1 MDASR
6 YAATANCQ
14 CIQWP
19 IFSALSS
26 GSPRPTLSTLVI
38 NRLAPFYNPVYDLPS
53 FGDLFPS
60 LASLSVMTAYDD
72 VFSTEPRFQGSFVK
86 FWEEAIQTRMLGSCS
101 HSLTTLR
108 LQGQADVGVVPKL
121 DFSQANF
128 PALEALSLQKIL
140 FNEETHVEDFIVRHP
155 GTLRKLW
162 LADCAIAVEDWDQ
175 GAPRQWSHI
184 WKRFAWELKGL
195 VLLIV
200 RFDPLDE
207 NAFTT
212 NSVGDY
218 HSLGYIQPSSRPW
231 QTYESCDQLL
241 SYGHGDR
248 MALNKLRRLVRW
260 QAAEGQK
267 CEG

>member
-1 MDASR
+1 MMMFLAQNLAFRVPLSNFGRRQSR
-6 YAATANCQ
+6 LAC
-14 CIQWP
+14 
-19 IFSALSS
+19 SALAHTLSS
-26 GSPRPTLSTLVI
+26 PSGFKAKQTSALCLSSISRKRISPRW
-38 NRLAPFYNPVYDLPS
+38 RPFHCN
-53 FGDLFPS
+53 
-60 LASLSVMTAYDD
+60 
-72 VFSTEPRFQGSFVK
+72 
-86 FWEEAIQTRMLGSCS
+86 
-101 HSLTTLR
+101 
-108 LQGQADVGVVPKL
+108 
-121 DFSQANF
+121 
-128 PALEALSLQKIL
+128 KIL

-162 LADCAIAVEDWDQ
+162 LADCAIAVKDWDQ

-200 RFDPLDE
+200 RFGPLDE

-212 NSVGDY
+212 KSVGDY

-248 MALNKLRRLVRW
+248 MALNKLRRLVLW